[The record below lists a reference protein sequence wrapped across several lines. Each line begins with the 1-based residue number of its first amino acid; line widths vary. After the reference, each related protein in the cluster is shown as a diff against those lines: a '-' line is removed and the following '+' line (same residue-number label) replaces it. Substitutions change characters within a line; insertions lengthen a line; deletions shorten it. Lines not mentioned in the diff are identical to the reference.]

1 MKKIFPLFLLL
12 FVCSVA
18 AMAQKEVLK
27 PSGNI
32 ITRDVSIK
40 AFDAIKAN
48 GLYELI
54 LTQGDKESVKVET
67 DDNFQ
72 SLIVVSNDGNTLVI
86 DEPRLR
92 DHSFNFTN
100 GDGEREKKQHFKV
113 YVTFKH
119 IKNLDLQTIGNT
131 RSEGSLT
138 FDALE
143 INDQSVGNIQLTL
156 SAAKLTITNKGV
168 GSITL
173 NGHADNAVI
182 INSGVGAFKGE
193 DMVVQTMDIKNSGVG
208 HASVNVVKDLRV
220 KDSFLGK
227 VNNVGA
233 AKTHKMD
240 GQEI

>member
-1 MKKIFPLFLLL
+1 MKKIVFFLTALL
-12 FVCSVA
+12 SSA
-18 AMAQKEVLK
+18 SLMAQQDEVLK
-27 PSGNI
+27 PSGNV

-40 AFDAIKAN
+40 SFNAIKAN
-48 GLYELI
+48 GMYELI

-67 DDNFQ
+67 DDNLQ
-72 SLIVVSNDGNTLVI
+72 NLIIISNDGNTLVI
-86 DEPRLR
+86 DEPRVR
-92 DHSFNFTN
+92 DHSFKFRGT
-100 GDGEREKKQHFKV
+100 DGEWGKKQRFKV
-113 YVTFKH
+113 YVTFKN
-119 IKNLDLQTIGNT
+119 IKDIDIQTIGNI

-143 INDQSVGNIQLTL
+143 INDQSVGNIDLALT
-156 SAAKLTITNKGV
+156 AKKLTITNKGV

-182 INSGVGAFKGE
+182 VNSGVGSFKGQ
-193 DMVVQTMDIKNSGVG
+193 DLVVQTMNINNSGVG
-208 HASVNVVKDLRV
+208 HAEVNVVKDLTV

-240 GQEI
+240 GVEI